1 MDFLFDSQ
9 HAQTWKYMAYVSTGV
24 YVIFI
29 IFGLIMLKKV
39 VVAIKIIQQTTN
51 AIKDMPLIMLWPLFP
66 SFFVL
71 IMLIYFLYTACFIGT
86 MGEVTAHQISSAAL
100 QDLGNLTSGA
110 LFSNATITDM
120 NTFKTIDLQL
130 PFQFF
135 NGFMVIWTVGLIN
148 AISFTTMSGAFCR
161 WYWSR
166 GDEKMKETFP
176 ICRSYGRV
184 MQYHFGT
191 MAVGSFILALIS

>member
-1 MDFLFDSQ
+1 MGTSPLEFLFDSK
-9 HAQTWKYMAYVSTGV
+9 HAETWKYIAFVATGV
-24 YVIFI
+24 YVVFI
-29 IFGLIMLKKV
+29 IIGFIMMKKIIIAV
-39 VVAIKIIQQTTN
+39 KIIQQTTN

-120 NTFKTIDLQL
+120 NTFD
-130 PFQFF
+130 
-135 NGFMVIWTVGLIN
+135 
-148 AISFTTMSGAFCR
+148 A
-161 WYWSR
+161 
-166 GDEKMKETFP
+166 
-176 ICRSYGRV
+176 
-184 MQYHFGT
+184 
-191 MAVGSFILALIS
+191 